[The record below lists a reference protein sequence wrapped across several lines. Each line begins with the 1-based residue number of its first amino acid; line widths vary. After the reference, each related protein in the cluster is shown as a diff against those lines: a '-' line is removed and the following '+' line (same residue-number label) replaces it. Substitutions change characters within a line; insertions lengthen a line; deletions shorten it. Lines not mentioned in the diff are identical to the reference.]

1 MAGNTL
7 TVLTRKELRDALRN
21 RWFLADAAALLV
33 LSTALSLLVYLT
45 GATSPVSGF
54 GRTAASLVNLML
66 LLVPLI
72 GLTLGGLA
80 LAGDRERGALEF
92 WLTQPISTGT
102 YFAAKAI
109 GLGGAL
115 AAAVSLGFGTSAVFL
130 LLVGATDPLAYLV
143 LAGLTVLL
151 AWTSLA
157 LGLLLSSRCARTS
170 TAVSL
175 AVGLWLFLVLLGDLG
190 LIGTALAVRLPPGW
204 LLAFALGNPV
214 EAYRI
219 AALRLLAGSLELL
232 GPAGLYADERF
243 GPVLPFLL
251 TVLLLLWTLVSTSV
265 AYALLRREV
274 LR

>member
-1 MAGNTL
+1 MTGNTL

-54 GRTAASLVNLML
+54 GRTAASLVNVML
-66 LLVPLI
+66 LLVPLM

-92 WLTQPISTGT
+92 WLTQPIGTAT

-109 GLGGAL
+109 GLGSAL
-115 AAAVSLGFGTSAVFL
+115 AAAVIIGFGASAAL
-130 LLVGATDPLAYLV
+130 LLLIGATDPFAYLL

-151 AWTSLA
+151 AWASLA

-175 AVGLWLFLVLLGDLG
+175 ALGLWLLMVFLGDLG
-190 LIGTALAVRLPPGW
+190 LMGTALAVRLPPSW
-204 LLAFALGNPV
+204 LLALALANPV

-219 AALRLLAGSLELL
+219 AALRTLAGSLELL
-232 GPAGLYADERF
+232 GPAGLYADERL
-243 GPVLPFLL
+243 GS
-251 TVLLLLWTLVSTSV
+251 TLLLVLSSVLVAWVIASAAA
-265 AYALLRREV
+265 AYTILRREV